1 MAFQTQIRQEI
12 TSQIVDALK
21 QGVAPWWK
29 SWIDDPNAG
38 SPTNVMSQRRY
49 RGINPLILELSA
61 IKQGFQSK
69 WWGTFG
75 QWNSLGA
82 WIKKGSKATQI
93 VFCKPVKQIEPGL
106 HGKDWEVTYHLLRTF
121 AVFNAE
127 QSSFDEFKVG
137 HEHDYHDSSD
147 VYEQAETAIDATNAD
162 IRYGGNGAFY
172 HRVGDFIQMPFKN
185 QFTSLSDYYS
195 TTFHELMHWSE
206 SRLGWNGSHPMGEL
220 IAEMGACFIATEL
233 RIPHC
238 DDYLDKHTGYLAHW
252 LTSMQND
259 PKWIFKA
266 SSQAS
271 KASDFIL
278 SFSRSEQPAIETD
291 DVPF

>member
-1 MAFQTQIRQEI
+1 MATQTDIRQEI
-12 TSQIVDALK
+12 TNQIVDSLK
-21 QGVAPWWK
+21 QGSAPWRS
-29 SWIDDPNAG
+29 SWIHDPNAG

-49 RGINPLILELSA
+49 RGINPIVLELSA
-61 IKQGFQSK
+61 TKQGFHSK
-69 WWGTFG
+69 WWGTFA
-75 QWNSLGA
+75 QWKSLGA

-93 VFCKPVKQIEPGL
+93 VFCKSVKQIEPDL
-106 HGKDWEVTYHLLRTF
+106 HGKDQEETYHLLRTF

-127 QSSFDEFKVG
+127 QSSSDEFKVG
-137 HEHDYHDSSD
+137 HEHDYYVSSD
-147 VYEQAETAIDATNAD
+147 VYEQAETVIHATNAD
-162 IRYGGNGAFY
+162 IRHGGNKAFY
-172 HRVGDFIQMPFKN
+172 DRAGDFIQLPFKN
-185 QFTSLSDYYS
+185 QFTSLSNYYS

-220 IAEMGACFIATEL
+220 IAEMGSCFIATEL
-233 RIPHC
+233 RIPQC
-238 DDYLDKHTGYLAHW
+238 DDYLDKHTGYLAHC

-259 PKWIFKA
+259 PNWIFKA

-278 SFSRSEQPAIETD
+278 AFKKETKSVHETE